1 MIRDAT
7 RGGVGTVLYEI
18 AAQSGV
24 GVNLDAGKIP
34 VDPAVKG
41 VCGLLGLEPLYLA
54 CEGRLVMV
62 CPEEKADLLVDTLR
76 SCKYT
81 EGTTVIGR
89 ITNTMPGRVTM
100 TTEIGAQTLLP
111 QPGNELLPRIC

>member
-1 MIRDAT
+1 MNILILNGAPAGDNSITLQTMLYIQKYFPDQTYEQLNVGLKIKAIERDFS
-7 RGGVGTVLYEI
+7 E
-18 AAQSGV
+18 AQ
-24 GVNLDAGKIP
+24 NFL
-34 VDPAVKG
+34 
-41 VCGLLGLEPLYLA
+41 
-54 CEGRLVMV
+54 
-62 CPEEKADLLVDTLR
+62 EKADLLVDTLR

>member
-1 MIRDAT
+1 M
-7 RGGVGTVLYEI
+7 
-18 AAQSGV
+18 
-24 GVNLDAGKIP
+24 GVNLDAGSIP

-62 CPEEKADLLVDTLR
+62 CPQDKAELLAETLR
-76 SCKYT
+76 GCKYT
-81 EGTTVIGR
+81 EGTVVIGQ
-89 ITNTMPGRVTM
+89 ITDQMPGRVTM
-100 TTEIGAQTLLP
+100 TTQIGAQTLLP